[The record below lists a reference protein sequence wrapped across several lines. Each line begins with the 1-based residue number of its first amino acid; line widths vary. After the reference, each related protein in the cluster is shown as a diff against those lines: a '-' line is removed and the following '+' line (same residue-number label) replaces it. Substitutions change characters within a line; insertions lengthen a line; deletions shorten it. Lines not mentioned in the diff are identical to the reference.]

1 MLKRGILKLG
11 GECCRWKLGCR
22 TCGEK
27 EEKGSGEREVGEE
40 GFEICGL
47 TVANAKRESKRGEER
62 GWWKRREGGPLS

>member
-1 MLKRGILKLG
+1 MLERGIVKLG
-11 GECCRWKLGCR
+11 GECCKSKLGCR

-47 TVANAKRESKRGEER
+47 TVAPAKSESKRAER
-62 GWWKRREGGPLS
+62 GGGGREGKGDR